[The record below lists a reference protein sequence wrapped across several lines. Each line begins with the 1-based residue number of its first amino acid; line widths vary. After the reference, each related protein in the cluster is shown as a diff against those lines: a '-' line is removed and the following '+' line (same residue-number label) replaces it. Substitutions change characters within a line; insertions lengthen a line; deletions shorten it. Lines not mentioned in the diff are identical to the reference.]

1 MPKKIAI
8 LRFSAL
14 GDVAMLMPVL
24 RIAKKQYPDIEMH
37 IFTKKPFD
45 QIFHLADIR
54 ATGIKFDRDYKGIL
68 GLRKLAK
75 EIDQQD
81 FDMILDMH
89 SVLRTFILE
98 IFCNKQFHRLDK
110 GRKDKA
116 AMIKAK
122 NRPEKPLLSMHE
134 RYAAVFKKAG
144 IKLNLH
150 TQLHPIAIK
159 KLPGLPCS
167 TNFSFPFIG
176 IAPFSAHQ
184 SKEYPL
190 EKMNMVIREI
200 QSEIK
205 LNILL
210 FGGGKIEEKKLNK
223 LADEFKNVYSTAGVL
238 SLQDQIKWMSQL
250 KLMISMDSG
259 NGHLA
264 AAMGIPVITIW
275 GVTHPYLGFQA
286 YNQPLKNQLLPDAEK
301 YPAVPVSIF
310 GKTKDEYYANAIGSI
325 EPLAISKRVKS
336 ILKN

>member
-45 QIFHLADIR
+45 QIFHLADIK

-110 GRKDKA
+110 GRKDKS

-122 NRPEKPLLSMHE
+122 NRPEKPLLSMRE
-134 RYAAVFKKAG
+134 RYAAVFKKTG

-167 TNFSFPFIG
+167 TNFSRPFIG

-190 EKMNMVIREI
+190 EKMKMVIREI

-210 FGGGKIEEKKLNK
+210 FGGGKMEEEKLNK
-223 LADEFKNVYSTAGVL
+223 LAECLFYGRCFKLTRSDQMDESVKIDDIYGFR
-238 SLQDQIKWMSQL
+238 KWSF
-250 KLMISMDSG
+250 SCCYGNSG
-259 NGHLA
+259 YY
-264 AAMGIPVITIW
+264 
-275 GVTHPYLGFQA
+275 YLGRNTSLFR
-286 YNQPLKNQLLPDAEK
+286 
-301 YPAVPVSIF
+301 VS
-310 GKTKDEYYANAIGSI
+310 G
-325 EPLAISKRVKS
+325 L
-336 ILKN
+336 